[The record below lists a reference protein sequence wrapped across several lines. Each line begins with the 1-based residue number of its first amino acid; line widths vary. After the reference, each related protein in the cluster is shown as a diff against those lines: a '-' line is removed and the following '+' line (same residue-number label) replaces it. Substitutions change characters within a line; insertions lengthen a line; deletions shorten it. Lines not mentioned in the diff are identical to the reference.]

1 LVSEGVRAME
11 SYAWQLLGP
20 GIAMTIFLFCMTFL
34 GDGLRDALDPQ
45 SKNRT

>member
-1 LVSEGVRAME
+1 ME

-20 GIAMTIFLFCMTFL
+20 GITMTIFLFCMNFL